1 MTLTVDSHVHS
12 NPIAVESDAA
22 WDERIGSEDVGLDG
36 DEPAKCDS
44 VRRSFNAEKCLAL
57 LDEPAIGMWAIE
69 AASDYGVAL
78 DDALELLAY
87 ALFLDGEK

>member
-1 MTLTVDSHVHS
+1 MTLTVDSRLHS
-12 NPIAVESDAA
+12 NPIRVESQTA
-22 WDERIGSEDVGLDG
+22 WGERIGSEDIGVEG
-36 DEPAKCDS
+36 DEQAKCE
-44 VRRSFNAEKCLAL
+44 RIRPSFNAKKCLAL

-69 AASDYGVAL
+69 AATDYGVAL

>member
-1 MTLTVDSHVHS
+1 MTLTVDSHLYS
-12 NPIAVESDAA
+12 NPLPVESDTA
-22 WDERIGSEDVGLDG
+22 WDEWIGSEDVGLDR

-69 AASDYGVAL
+69 AATDYEVAL